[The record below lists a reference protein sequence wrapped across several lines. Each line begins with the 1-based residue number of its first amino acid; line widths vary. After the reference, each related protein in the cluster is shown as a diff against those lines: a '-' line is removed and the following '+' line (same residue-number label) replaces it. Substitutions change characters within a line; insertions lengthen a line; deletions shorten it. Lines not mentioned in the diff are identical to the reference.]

1 MNRLPALILAL
12 VGLAA
17 ALSPA
22 RVLAQAR
29 ADTIL
34 LGGKVWTGNASQPE
48 AAAIA
53 LLDGKVAAV
62 GSDAQIRR
70 WAGPATQVIEL
81 RGRRVVPGFN
91 DAHVHFFDGGQGLAS
106 VQLRDAS
113 SPEVFRD
120 RIGAYA
126 ARLEKDRWV
135 LNGNWDHERWTP
147 ANLPTRQLIDAVT
160 PNHPVFVNRLDGHMA
175 LANSLALKLAGITRD
190 TPNPPGGSI
199 VRDASGEPTGV
210 LKDAAMNA
218 VYAVIPEANASEIA
232 TALRAVMRNANE
244 NGVTSVQDMSASPD
258 ILRAYQRLLDD
269 GDLTVRVYGA
279 QPLSQWER
287 LAAPGIRAGFGNDML
302 RIGRLKGF
310 ADGSLG
316 STTALFFEPYLDEP
330 GTSGLP
336 SDEMVDRAAM
346 LDDMI
351 GADAAGLQLA
361 VHAIGDKANATI
373 LDMFAEVARR
383 NGPRDRRLRI
393 EHAQHFRFS
402 DIPRM
407 HAQGV
412 IASMQPYHAID
423 DGRWAEKR
431 IGAERAK
438 GTYAFRSLLDSGAVL
453 AFGSDWFVAPMEP
466 LMGIYAAVTRR
477 TLDGAHPDGWVPE
490 QKIGV
495 AEAVRAYTFG
505 SAYAEGQEAVK
516 GTLQPGKL
524 ADLVVLSEDIF
535 AIDPAKIADV
545 RVDATLLGGKLVF
558 ERGTQPSTGAQ
569 GD

>member
-1 MNRLPALILAL
+1 MNRLPALLLAL
-12 VGLAA
+12 AGFAA
-17 ALSPA
+17 ALPSTA
-22 RVLAQAR
+22 VRAQAG

-34 LGGKVWTGNASQPE
+34 VGGKIWTGNPKQPE

-53 LLDGKVAAV
+53 ILDGKVAAV
-62 GSDAQIRR
+62 GSDADIRR
-70 WAGPATQVIEL
+70 WASPHTHVIEL

-106 VQLRDAS
+106 VQLRDAP

-120 RIGAYA
+120 RIGAF
-126 ARLEKDRWV
+126 ARTLDKGRWV

-160 PNHPVFVNRLDGHMA
+160 PDNPVFINRLDGHMA

-190 TPNPPGGSI
+190 TPDPPGGSI
-199 VRDASGEPTGV
+199 VRDASGEPTGM

-218 VYAVIPEANASEIA
+218 VYAVIPEASADEIA
-232 TALRAVMRNANE
+232 TALRAAMRNANE

-258 ILRAYQRLLDD
+258 ILRGYQRLLDD
-269 GDLTVRVYGA
+269 GELTVRVYGA
-279 QPLSQWER
+279 QPLAQWER

-302 RIGRLKGF
+302 HIGRLKGF

-316 STTALFFEPYLDEP
+316 STTALFFEPYLDAP
-330 GTSGLP
+330 DTRGLP
-336 SDEMVDRAAM
+336 SDELVDRAAM
-346 LDDMI
+346 LDDML
-351 GADAAGLQLA
+351 GADAAGLQIA

-373 LDMFAEVARR
+373 LDMYAEVARR

-393 EHAQHFRFS
+393 EHAQHLRAE
-402 DIPRM
+402 DIPRF
-407 HAQGV
+407 HAQHV

-423 DGRWAEKR
+423 DGRWADKR

-438 GTYAFRSLLDSGAVL
+438 GTYAFRSLLDAGAVL

-490 QKIGV
+490 QKISV
-495 AEAVRAYTFG
+495 AEAVRAYTAG
-505 SAYAEGQEAVK
+505 SAYAESQEAVK
-516 GTLQPGKL
+516 GTLAPGKL
-524 ADLVVLSEDIF
+524 ADLVVLSRDIF
-535 AIDPAKIADV
+535 TIDPVAIADT
-545 RVDATLLGGKLVF
+545 RVDATLLGGKVVY
-558 ERGTQPSTGAQ
+558 ERGMAPSK
-569 GD
+569 